1 MKSYELRNRCF
12 FMRKYLEKEMK
23 PQRSTLGL
31 SKMNAPLYRRNI
43 FNLVEE
49 VNEKWYFTVK
59 MYLAHLM
66 ENY

>member
-1 MKSYELRNRCF
+1 MKLQRAALVLF
-12 FMRKYLEKEMK
+12 IEKE
-23 PQRSTLGL
+23 
-31 SKMNAPLYRRNI
+31 Y

-49 VNEKWYFTVK
+49 VNEKPCFTVK

>member
-1 MKSYELRNRCF
+1 
-12 FMRKYLEKEMK
+12 MK